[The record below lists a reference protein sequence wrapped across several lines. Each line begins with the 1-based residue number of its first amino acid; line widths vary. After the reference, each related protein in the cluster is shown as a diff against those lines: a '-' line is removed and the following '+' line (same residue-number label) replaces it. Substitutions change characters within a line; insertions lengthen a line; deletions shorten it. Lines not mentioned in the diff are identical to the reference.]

1 MRLSFAY
8 RYMIVSFVAVSA
20 VAASTVAAQEGG
32 TEAGTEA
39 GTPKTSDE
47 SAQLEHCRQQLD
59 ECVRLAEAP
68 ESINSCSEQEARC
81 VANVM
86 QVSVPEGTPVGTL
99 TQCAADATDCSL
111 FALTN
116 EQFNSCARTLA
127 SCIDGVVDTQL
138 TCTERWTQCVQG
150 DLLLFPICALELL
163 GCTDP

>member
-8 RYMIVSFVAVSA
+8 CYLVVGFVAVSA
-20 VAASTVAAQEGG
+20 LAASTVAAQD
-32 TEAGTEA
+32 AGTEIEA
-39 GTPKTSDE
+39 PETSE

-68 ESINSCSEQEARC
+68 ESIDSCSEQEARC
-81 VANVM
+81 VADVM
-86 QVSVPEGTPVGTL
+86 QVSVPEGVPVGTL

-116 EQFNSCARTLA
+116 EQFNGCARTLA

-138 TCTERWTQCVQG
+138 TCTERWTQCVLG
-150 DLLLFPICALELL
+150 DTLLFPICALELL